1 MRPFKAILAAS
12 VALLVTSPAA
22 WSASPKVQEAVLY
35 VSAPAE
41 IVASVSSAGP
51 KASFDLPKF
60 LVANSVQATQ
70 GGASLS
76 AVLQPVYAPAKGN
89 QPRELLRYQAR
100 VPKAR
105 PGTPVQL
112 RFRTGG
118 LSWTPAMSL
127 QFSAQQ
133 ARLQVQASLTNK
145 AIDLAGAKLRLMSGR
160 VASVRD
166 SSAGLSDF
174 PDYEWYADM
183 MADYGRAGELDQGAL
198 HAMAEFPAPD
208 LPVGST
214 RQVPLISADVTASRT
229 YRWDTRPAPG
239 ERDLSESPSAQ
250 RAQAVYSF
258 ANATGKALPE
268 GKVAVSEGS
277 TAVGDG
283 YLAWTKAG
291 DTAVIAV
298 GSVRGLTVRRR
309 EEATPRPQTWDTQ
322 HKITLE
328 AESTREDP
336 LTVRLAEHLR
346 NPYDY
351 SSDAEQRP
359 TYEFSLQPDIGK
371 KDVFTWN
378 LPVPAQGKAEVS
390 YSYAQAIDL
399 TPLCFIEIIPNDSP
413 RERQYLVESDRAAVQ
428 AVKNDWDQRIRRIQA
443 GGHIT
448 YRLPVPANVA
458 HADAV
463 VSGANTLRISLASD
477 ANGKPGPFKVVAD
490 LVAIAGRSLNDASN
504 YDSYTFDLTP
514 FLGASHVAY
523 VRLDNPS
530 GGEAFFAWV
539 DAFRVPEGYPSRAHE
554 YAAGDAP
561 AAAAPRRVLFS
572 FLPDTPDEE
581 KSKFLDRGTVVLER
595 ARVAWVDKRMIYSF
609 TIPPDATGA
618 DLTVD
623 AWGSVILAVA
633 SDAGGTPGEFHEE
646 INIPQ
651 LFGRKVYLDQN
662 KQDYPVDLTPYLK
675 DNPSRTVYVALC
687 SADPTTGWGT
697 AAWRR
702 IEVAALDD
710 AEQARLARLR
720 RQMDIFVKDDRA
732 RYPLD
737 LRTNSK
743 EAEEPYLYEDRG
755 SHLEPVGRL
764 LEGNAEATYRLPL
777 KPEYRGD
784 RVLVWVLGDFLV
796 SYAID
801 DHGKPG
807 AFTDVIRARDK
818 YDQKTVEEHAGV
830 PVVTIDLSQP
840 MLDSGAI
847 YIRIRDG
854 APDLPGAVQ
863 IHQLSIIRP

>member
-1 MRPFKAILAAS
+1 
-12 VALLVTSPAA
+12 
-22 WSASPKVQEAVLY
+22 
-35 VSAPAE
+35 
-41 IVASVSSAGP
+41 
-51 KASFDLPKF
+51 
-60 LVANSVQATQ
+60 
-70 GGASLS
+70 
-76 AVLQPVYAPAKGN
+76 
-89 QPRELLRYQAR
+89 
-100 VPKAR
+100 
-105 PGTPVQL
+105 
-112 RFRTGG
+112 
-118 LSWTPAMSL
+118 
-127 QFSAQQ
+127 
-133 ARLQVQASLTNK
+133 
-145 AIDLAGAKLRLMSGR
+145 
-160 VASVRD
+160 
-166 SSAGLSDF
+166 
-174 PDYEWYADM
+174 
-183 MADYGRAGELDQGAL
+183 
-198 HAMAEFPAPD
+198 
-208 LPVGST
+208 
-214 RQVPLISADVTASRT
+214 
-229 YRWDTRPAPG
+229 
-239 ERDLSESPSAQ
+239 
-250 RAQAVYSF
+250 
-258 ANATGKALPE
+258 
-268 GKVAVSEGS
+268 
-277 TAVGDG
+277 
-283 YLAWTKAG
+283 
-291 DTAVIAV
+291 
-298 GSVRGLTVRRR
+298 
-309 EEATPRPQTWDTQ
+309 
-322 HKITLE
+322 
-328 AESTREDP
+328 
-336 LTVRLAEHLR
+336 
-346 NPYDY
+346 
-351 SSDAEQRP
+351 
-359 TYEFSLQPDIGK
+359 
-371 KDVFTWN
+371 
-378 LPVPAQGKAEVS
+378 
-390 YSYAQAIDL
+390 
-399 TPLCFIEIIPNDSP
+399 
-413 RERQYLVESDRAAVQ
+413 
-428 AVKNDWDQRIRRIQA
+428 
-443 GGHIT
+443 
-448 YRLPVPANVA
+448 VA

-623 AWGSVILAVA
+623 AWGSFILAVA